1 MKFYRYKQVQRLTF
15 FGYDDILKDDA
26 TSFSKTSP
34 TSPIVNFDT
43 KRLRFDINKI
53 ASIQLSQNARIVL
66 ECICL
71 PTVGVPNAPL
81 TVRMNN
87 LSSNSYD
94 SENKG
99 YNSTLIYTTN
109 NTGETFTNTSNELF
123 YNFSIDQNFFKNGYI
138 DLQFTY
144 PNIQM
149 GNDYED
155 FIDNVLPKFYIS
167 FVVYDVN
174 EEELLL
180 KDTPDVDYKNFR
192 AHYNNNNGRLK

>member
-15 FGYDDILKDDA
+15 FGYDDIFRLDP

-34 TSPIVNFDT
+34 LTLNVNVINDT
-43 KRLRFDINKI
+43 KRLRFDVNKI

-66 ECICL
+66 ESICL
-71 PTVGVPNAPL
+71 PTFGVRNAPL

-138 DLQFTY
+138 DLQFT
-144 PNIQM
+144 
-149 GNDYED
+149 
-155 FIDNVLPKFYIS
+155 
-167 FVVYDVN
+167 
-174 EEELLL
+174 
-180 KDTPDVDYKNFR
+180 
-192 AHYNNNNGRLK
+192 

>member
-1 MKFYRYKQVQRLTF
+1 MKFYKYKTVQRLTF
-15 FGYDDILKDDA
+15 FGYDDILKTDI

-34 TSPIVNFDT
+34 TTVNVDYDT

-66 ECICL
+66 ESIVL
-71 PTVGVPNAPL
+71 PSPFEDDVDYHGPV

-99 YNSTLIYTTN
+99 YNTTLIYTTN
-109 NTGETFTNTSNELF
+109 NTREQFTNTSNELF

-138 DLQFTY
+138 DLQITY
-144 PNIQM
+144 LNIQM
-149 GNDYED
+149 
-155 FIDNVLPKFYIS
+155 IL
-167 FVVYDVN
+167 
-174 EEELLL
+174 
-180 KDTPDVDYKNFR
+180 
-192 AHYNNNNGRLK
+192 